1 MSVDFEEVRKII
13 SKQLN
18 IPPERISEDAL
29 FNDDLRADSIDTID
43 LVMAFESYYGIEIT
57 EEESENMQRVS
68 DLVEYLNKKTG

>member
-13 SKQLN
+13 SEQLN